1 VTARQI
7 NAPLI
12 LRGQVIDWCDV
23 EFGGRRDGLSFRAPD
38 AAAHAGE
45 LTLTAPSKM
54 LDLHALSFE
63 ELVDYLF
70 ELGQRLPL
78 SKNPYIQEACEVSC
92 QTSGLTEPI
101 LRVHYEHLPQVMFA
115 REELRNVVRRS
126 IGIEYL
132 EGWVEQPPG
141 MMPGIAARCRAFGAR
156 CVHIIAGNSPI
167 VAYMTVIRNALTRSD
182 AIIKAPSNDPLTAI
196 AIARTMVDMAPD
208 HPVTKHLVAGYW
220 KGGDARVEQALYDPR
235 RIEKIIAWG
244 GFASVRHIT
253 QYLQPGID
261 LITQDPKL
269 SGTIIG
275 KEAFADE
282 AALGQVARRLALDVG
297 GANQEG
303 CVSARVVY
311 VESGT
316 DAAGIERLNR
326 LGALTF
332 KALQGLPNT
341 ISTPHPAFSEA
352 LKDEIDG
359 LRVMGNEFRI
369 YGGRANE
376 GAIIVSQEDEPV
388 DFSQLLACRV
398 ANLVPIDDIETAVKS
413 VNAYTQ
419 TIGIY
424 PEALK
429 TRLRDRLACQGGQRL
444 VSLGGAATGQHSFE
458 RQDAIESVRRMV
470 KWVVEETSDGAA
482 LAAMAG

>member
-1 VTARQI
+1 MSNQFNV
-7 NAPLI
+7 PLVI
-12 LRGQVIDWCDV
+12 RGKVIDQCNV
-23 EFGGRRDGLSFRAPD
+23 EFGGRRAGLSFLAPD
-38 AAAHAGE
+38 AAAHASE
-45 LTLTAPSKM
+45 LTLSAPSKM
-54 LDLHALSFE
+54 RDLYELTFDD
-63 ELVDYLF
+63 LVDYLV
-70 ELGQRLPL
+70 ELGQQLPL
-78 SKNPYIQEACEVSC
+78 SRNAFIQQAFEVSC

-101 LRVHYEHLPQVMFA
+101 LRTQYENLPHVMFE
-115 REELRNVVRRS
+115 REELRNVARRS
-126 IGIEYL
+126 VGIEYL

-141 MMPGIAARCRAFGAR
+141 MPGISARCRAFGAR
-156 CVHIIAGNSPI
+156 CIHIIAGNSPI

-182 AIIKAPSNDPLTAI
+182 CIIKAPSNDPLTAI

-220 KGGDARVEQALYDPR
+220 KGGDARVEEAIYDPR
-235 RIEKIIAWG
+235 KIEKIIAWG
-244 GFASVRHIT
+244 GFASVKHIT

-282 AALGQVARRLALDVG
+282 ATMRHVARRLALDVG

-316 DAAGIERLNR
+316 GTAGIKLLNK
-326 LGALTF
+326 LGELTF
-332 KALQGLPNT
+332 DALQKLPT
-341 ISTPHPAFSEA
+341 SISTPHPAFSDE
-352 LKDEIDG
+352 LKEEIDG
-359 LRVMGNEFRI
+359 IRVMSDEFKI
-369 YGGRANE
+369 FGGRSNE

-388 DFSQLLACRV
+388 DFSRLLACRV
-398 ANLVPIDDIETAVKS
+398 GNLVPIDNIETAVKS
-413 VNAYTQ
+413 VNGYTQ
-419 TIGIY
+419 TIGVY
-424 PEALK
+424 PESLK
-429 TRLRDRLACQGGQRL
+429 LRLRDRLAYQGGQRL

-470 KWVVEETSDGAA
+470 KWVVEESADGDH
-482 LAAMAG
+482 LDAMAG

>member
-1 VTARQI
+1 MSFNV
-7 NAPLI
+7 PLVI
-12 LRGQVIDWCDV
+12 RGKVIDHCNV
-23 EFGGRRDGLSFRAPD
+23 EFGARRTGRDFFAPD
-38 AAAHAGE
+38 AAAYASE
-45 LTLTAPSKM
+45 MTLSAPSRM
-54 LDLHALSFE
+54 RDLYDLVFDD
-63 ELVDYLF
+63 LVDYLV

-78 SKNPYIQEACEVSC
+78 SRNAFIQQAFEVSC
-92 QTSGLTEPI
+92 QTSGLAEPI
-101 LRVHYEHLPQVMFA
+101 LRVQYENLPHVMFE
-115 REELRNVVRRS
+115 REELRNVARRS
-126 IGIEYL
+126 VGIEYL

-141 MMPGIAARCRAFGAR
+141 MGGISARCRAFGAR

-182 AIIKAPSNDPLTAI
+182 CIIKAPSNDPLTAV
-196 AIARTMVDMAPD
+196 AIARTMVEMAPD
-208 HPVTKHLVAGYW
+208 HPLTKHTVAGYW
-220 KGGDARVEQALYDPR
+220 KGGDARVEEAIYDPR
-235 RIEKIIAWG
+235 KIEKIIAWG
-244 GFASVRHIT
+244 GLASVRHIT

-282 AALGQVARRLALDVG
+282 PTVRQVARRLALDIG
-297 GANQEG
+297 AANQEG

-316 DAAGIERLNR
+316 DAGGLRRLNE

-332 KALQGLPNT
+332 AALQNLPSS
-341 ISTPHPAFSEA
+341 ISTPHPAFSDELKEEIEA
-352 LKDEIDG
+352 IRLMSDEFEI
-359 LRVMGNEFRI
+359 F
-369 YGGRANE
+369 GGRSNE

-388 DFSQLLACRV
+388 DFSRMLACRV
-398 ANLVPIDDIETAVKS
+398 ANLVPVDDIETAVKS

-424 PEALK
+424 PESLK
-429 TRLRDRLACQGGQRL
+429 LQLRDRLAYQGGQRL

-470 KWVVEETSDGAA
+470 KWVVEESVDGER
-482 LAAMAG
+482 LAAMAV